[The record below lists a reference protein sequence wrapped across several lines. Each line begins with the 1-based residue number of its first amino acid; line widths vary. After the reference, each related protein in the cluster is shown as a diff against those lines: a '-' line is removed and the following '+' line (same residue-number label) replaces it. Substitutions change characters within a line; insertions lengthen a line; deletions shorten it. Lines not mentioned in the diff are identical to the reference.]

1 MHILM
6 RHVLV
11 FLSLLVIPFAL
22 PAASL
27 PEPLNVP
34 GGIALEPVE
43 ARDGAPPE
51 VSFADGRVAVVE
63 DGEDLIAVVGVPLDT
78 QPGEQWLDMRWPDGV
93 HARQSFT
100 VGPKDYD
107 TQYLTITDERKV
119 EPLAEDLA
127 RIYKEQAITEEALST
142 WTPQPPYFAFSRPVE
157 GPISSVYGLRR
168 FYNNQPR
175 SPHSGLD
182 IAAAKGTPI
191 RAPAAA
197 TVMHTGEF
205 FFSGNV
211 VYLSHGQSLTTMYA
225 HMTEIKV
232 EKGQHVH
239 KGEVIGTIGQTGR
252 VTGPHLHWGVY
263 LNGTPVDPTLFLS
276 ETPP

>member
-1 MHILM
+1 MYILT
-6 RHVLV
+6 RHVLLL
-11 FLSLLVIPFAL
+11 LSLLVIPFAL
-22 PAASL
+22 PAANL
-27 PEPLNVP
+27 PEALNVP
-34 GGIALEPVE
+34 GGVALESVE
-43 ARDGAPPE
+43 ARDRVPPE

-63 DGEDLIAVVGVPLDT
+63 DGEDLIAVVGIPLDT
-78 QPGEQWLDMRWPDGV
+78 QPGEQWLDMRWPNGV
-93 HARQSFT
+93 HARQSFM
-100 VGPKDYD
+100 VEPKNYE

-119 EPLAEDLA
+119 EPLAEDLE
-127 RIYKEQAITEEALST
+127 RIYREQAITSEVLAT
-142 WTPQPPYFAFSRPVE
+142 WTPRSPDFAFSSPVE

-197 TVMHTGEF
+197 TVIHTGEF

-211 VYLSHGQSLTTMYA
+211 VYLSHGQGLTTMYA

-232 EKGQHVH
+232 EKGQQVS
-239 KGEVIGTIGQTGR
+239 KGDVIGTIGQTGR

-263 LNGTPVDPTLFLS
+263 LNSTPVDPTLFLG